1 MIFLIGEDVR
11 VAAAKNAVLLGLKG
25 KVVLETMHTL
35 TIRTDANR
43 KVMLPKMGSALELST
58 GKIVLGDDVDGRLE
72 DRIAAAAGGRGTST
86 SGRRGRRRRA

>member
-1 MIFLIGEDVR
+1 MIGEDVR

-72 DRIAAAAGGRGTST
+72 DRIAAAGGGGRGTST
-86 SGRRGRRRRA
+86 SGRRGGRRRA